1 MLKDISLISYKK
13 MSRTR
18 EDVEMLDS
26 LGPTSLPFQGSF
38 SGEISNGIRSLSRN
52 LISDTKFSGRDTPE
66 TSVLSMA
73 VTSRLNLDASE
84 SSGDEL
90 TTSGKIEHSYDGPR
104 TSPER
109 TGLCYDARM
118 RFHCETDPPKDR
130 SDYHPEDPRRI
141 FHIYRELCEAGL
153 VDDEKMAKGLKSNPL
168 YRIDARLAMKA
179 ELRLIHDD
187 AHIAFMETTR
197 GKGTL
202 KPRLVTCTDHFDRYV

>member
-1 MLKDISLISYKK
+1 M
-13 MSRTR
+13 R
-18 EDVEMLDS
+18 EDVEMLDAIG
-26 LGPTSLPFQGSF
+26 GPSLPLQRSF
-38 SGEISNGIRSLSRN
+38 AGALSNGVRPPSRN
-52 LISDTKFSGRDTPE
+52 FVPEPRSSGRDTRE

-73 VTSRLNLDASE
+73 VNSRLNLDVSE

-90 TTSGKIEHSYDGPR
+90 NTAGKAEHLHIVPPASAG
-104 TSPER
+104 R

-153 VDDEKMAKGLKSNPL
+153 VDDDKMAKGPKSNPL
-168 YRIDARLAMKA
+168 HRIDARLAQKA
-179 ELRLIHDD
+179 ELRLVHED

-197 GKGTL
+197 GKPA
-202 KPRLVTCTDHFDRYV
+202 PRLKMPYTR